1 MAGSLLVSG
10 NPQHYKAIGEGGQP
24 VYSVAFQLREAIR
37 LKAGAEVADCLAI
50 PQPNQHGS
58 VIDWYAPHAG
68 DVVPWST
75 ASVQEREDA
84 LAALDAAQGK
94 LEAAAQAMRDTT
106 GRNTQTEREKNTALR
121 LITKAFYFPDPN
133 FIFLVNGKPVITFW
147 GFNTLGALLP
157 SDPFGGLRNTSG
169 VTQTA
174 AAPTSKRS
182 WWWWLLLLLLLLL
195 LLFVLLRSCAPQS
208 WLAGLPLSG
217 QTVTEPDRAR
227 PPVSDAV
234 PKPPDTVI
242 DRGVAGLRRWWSGQT
257 GQSITDTAGTPV
269 TAGTTGTTTDSSGRV
284 EGSAT
289 STDTPVNNAPETSG
303 VSGESAPLN
312 SEAPSNTPTD
322 QTQTPNAGQSANN
335 ATPPTTAQ
343 TPPTPDATTQPGSVP
358 GAGNPLQIPNSAA
371 NTGSTNFLD
380 GRWNAGAGIQD
391 AKTGKPLRMEYD
403 FSQGNGQ
410 GKVNI
415 QRGDGTRCTG
425 DVAAQMQGRSLNIN
439 DRGVAK
445 CSDGSTMALPKVT
458 CVPTA
463 DGRADCQGRYE
474 NGTSFP
480 VSMRHAPK

>member
-58 VIDWYAPHAG
+58 VIDWYAPHPG
-68 DVVPWST
+68 DVVPWSAAT
-75 ASVQEREDA
+75 VQEREHA
-84 LAALDAAQGK
+84 LAELDAAQGK
-94 LEAAAQAMRDTT
+94 LEAAAQAMRDKS
-106 GRNTQTEREKNTALR
+106 GRDTQTEREKNTALR

-147 GFNTLGALLP
+147 GFNTQGASLP
-157 SDPFGGLRNTSG
+157 SDPFAGLRNNASLE
-169 VTQTA
+169 A
-174 AAPTSKRS
+174 AAATPTGKRS

-208 WLAGLPLSG
+208 WLAGLPFSS
-217 QTVTEPDRAR
+217 QTVTEPNTV
-227 PPVSDAV
+227 PPSPGDAA
-234 PKPPDTVI
+234 PKPADTVI
-242 DRGVAGLRRWWSGQT
+242 DRGVSGLRRWWSGQGT
-257 GQSITDTAGTPV
+257 TDTVSTP
-269 TAGTTGTTTDSSGRV
+269 GTTTDTTGRV
-284 EGSAT
+284 ESSAT
-289 STDTPVNNAPETSG
+289 TTDTPVNSAPETAG
-303 VSGESAPLN
+303 VSGDPAPLN
-312 SEAPSNTPTD
+312 SEAPGNTTSD
-322 QTQTPNAGQSANN
+322 QAQAPNAGQTANN
-335 ATPPTTAQ
+335 ATPPTISPM
-343 TPPTPDATTQPGSVP
+343 PPTPDTSQPSSVS

-480 VSMRHAPK
+480 VSMRHAPR

>member
-58 VIDWYAPHAG
+58 VIDWYAPHPG

-75 ASVQEREDA
+75 ASVQEREHA

-94 LEAAAQAMRDTT
+94 LEAAAQAMRDTS

-133 FIFLVNGKPVITFW
+133 FIFLVNGKPVIAFW
-147 GFNTLGALLP
+147 GFNTQGASLP
-157 SDPFGGLRNTSG
+157 SDPFGGLRNNAT
-169 VTQTA
+169 VTA
-174 AAPTSKRS
+174 AAATATGKRS
-182 WWWWLLLLLLLLL
+182 WWWLLLLLLLLL

-208 WLAGLPLSG
+208 WLAGLPLSS
-217 QTVTEPDRAR
+217 QTVTEPSTPR
-227 PPVSDAV
+227 PDAGDAA
-234 PKPPDTVI
+234 PKPSDTVI
-242 DRGVAGLRRWWSGQT
+242 DRGVSGLRRWWSGQT
-257 GQSITDTAGTPV
+257 GQSTTDTTGTPV
-269 TAGTTGTTTDSSGRV
+269 TTGTTGTTTDTTGRA

-289 STDTPVNNAPETSG
+289 STDTPVNNAPETAGGS
-303 VSGESAPLN
+303 EQPAPFN
-312 SEAPSNTPTD
+312 SEPPGNTPAD
-322 QTQTPNAGQSANN
+322 QAQTPTAGQSVNN
-335 ATPPTTAQ
+335 PTPPTPAQ
-343 TPPTPDATTQPGSVP
+343 TPPTPDSTQPGSVP

>member
-58 VIDWYAPHAG
+58 VIDWYAPHPG

-94 LEAAAQAMRDTT
+94 LEAAAQAMRDTS

-157 SDPFGGLRNTSG
+157 SDPFGGLRH
-169 VTQTA
+169 TA
-174 AAPTSKRS
+174 AVTETAATPTGKRA

-208 WLAGLPLSG
+208 WLAGLPLSS
-217 QTVTEPDRAR
+217 QTVTEPNTVR
-227 PPVSDAV
+227 PTPGDAA

-242 DRGVAGLRRWWSGQT
+242 DRSVSGLRRWWSGQT
-257 GQSITDTAGTPV
+257 GQSTTDTAATPV
-269 TAGTTGTTTDSSGRV
+269 TTGTTGATTDTSGRV

-289 STDTPVNNAPETSG
+289 NTETPVSNAPETSG
-303 VSGESAPLN
+303 GSGEPAPLN
-312 SEAPSNTPTD
+312 TETPSNTSTD
-322 QTQTPNAGQSANN
+322 QTQTPTAGQSANN
-335 ATPPTTAQ
+335 AAPPTTPPQ
-343 TPPTPDATTQPGSVP
+343 TPPASDASQPGSMP
-358 GAGNPLQIPNSAA
+358 GGGNPLQIPNSAA

-415 QRGDGTRCTG
+415 QRGDGTRCVG

-445 CSDGSTMALPKVT
+445 CSDGSTIALPKVT

-474 NGTSFP
+474 NGSSFP

>member
-1 MAGSLLVSG
+1 M
-10 NPQHYKAIGEGGQP
+10 
-24 VYSVAFQLREAIR
+24 
-37 LKAGAEVADCLAI
+37 
-50 PQPNQHGS
+50 
-58 VIDWYAPHAG
+58 
-68 DVVPWST
+68 
-75 ASVQEREDA
+75 
-84 LAALDAAQGK
+84 
-94 LEAAAQAMRDTT
+94 
-106 GRNTQTEREKNTALR
+106 TE
-121 LITKAFYFPDPN
+121 
-133 FIFLVNGKPVITFW
+133 
-147 GFNTLGALLP
+147 
-157 SDPFGGLRNTSG
+157 
-169 VTQTA
+169 TA

-269 TAGTTGTTTDSSGRV
+269 TAGTTGTTTDTSGRV

-303 VSGESAPLN
+303 VSGESARLN
-312 SEAPSNTPTD
+312 SEAPSNSPTD